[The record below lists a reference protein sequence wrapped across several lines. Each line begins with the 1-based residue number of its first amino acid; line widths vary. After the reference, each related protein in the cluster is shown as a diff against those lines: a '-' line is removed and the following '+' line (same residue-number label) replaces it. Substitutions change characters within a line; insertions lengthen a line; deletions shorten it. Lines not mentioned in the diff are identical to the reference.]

1 MGLVLQAHAA
11 IFILGNLVA
20 SQPLAQSLKET
31 IKITAVNFNG
41 EQMQIT
47 WAAKD
52 YFPDRNVTFFY
63 RFGTALQN
71 GTWKQCPHY
80 ILDQGYNSGCFFKT
94 EGLTL
99 NISFKDKNGSEELFH
114 HQLKSDSFIKP
125 NPPENV
131 TFHWKRDTVTIEC
144 NKPKTTA
151 RCLKLELQYKSKYD
165 KEWQSRKSSC
175 CKVEEQ
181 GFDPEKCYS
190 FRVRL
195 ERLVPFCN
203 RIPYASEWTEA
214 TVWRNGSLLDSC
226 ADDIKKKP
234 LSDNV
239 ILLISVL
246 AALLVIILL
255 LIFVCKC
262 QRLQKSVMPVI
273 PDPKHIFS
281 DLFNDHNGNFQ
292 EWIDQTDNAMGH
304 TKMECVEHEC
314 IIEERT
320 ELEDEKEASE
330 KLCELSNMNERD
342 YLSSAQN
349 TCLQPPASD
358 TVSFG
363 SFKFCMNEDMYVI
376 L

>member
-41 EQMQIT
+41 ERMQIT

-52 YFPDRNVTFFY
+52 YFPDRTVTFFY

-71 GTWKQCPHY
+71 RAWKQCPNY
-80 ILDQGYNSGCFFKT
+80 ILDQGYNSGCLFKT
-94 EGLTL
+94 EGPTL
-99 NISFKDKNGSEELFH
+99 NISFKDKNGTEELFNYM
-114 HQLKSDSFIKP
+114 LKSDFFIKP

-131 TFHWKRDTVTIEC
+131 TFHWKGDRVTIEC
-144 NKPKTTA
+144 NKPKTPA
-151 RCLKLELQYKSKYD
+151 RCLQLELQYTSKYD
-165 KEWQSRKSSC
+165 KEWQSRKSAC

-195 ERLVPFCN
+195 ERIADCN
-203 RIPYASEWTEA
+203 RIPYASEWAEV

-226 ADDIKKKP
+226 ADDIKP

-246 AALLVIILL
+246 AVLVILLVQ
-255 LIFVCKC
+255 IFVCKC
-262 QRLQKSVMPVI
+262 QRFQKSVMPVI

-292 EWIDQTDNAMGH
+292 EWIDKTDNAMGQ

-320 ELEDEKEASE
+320 EQKDEMEASE
-330 KLCELSNMNERD
+330 KLCELSNMNEGD
-342 YLSSAQN
+342 YLSSAHN
-349 TCLQPPASD
+349 TCLPPAASD
-358 TVSFG
+358 TVSFR
-363 SFKFCMNEDMYVI
+363 SFKFCMNEDKYVI

>member
-1 MGLVLQAHAA
+1 MGLVLQAQAA
-11 IFILGNLVA
+11 VFILGNLVA
-20 SQPLAQSLKET
+20 SQPLAQSLRET
-31 IKITAVNFNG
+31 FKIAAVNFNG

-71 GTWKQCPHY
+71 RAWKQCPNY
-80 ILDQGYNSGCFFKT
+80 ILDHGYNSGCLFKT
-94 EGLTL
+94 EGPTL
-99 NISFKDKNGSEELFH
+99 NISFKDENGIEELFNYS
-114 HQLKSDSFIKP
+114 LKSDFFIKP

-131 TFHWKRDTVTIEC
+131 TFHWKGDTVTIES
-144 NKPKTTA
+144 NKPKTAA

-165 KEWQSRKSSC
+165 KEWQSRKSAC
-175 CKVEEQ
+175 CKIEEQ

-195 ERLVPFCN
+195 ERLVTKCN
-203 RIPYASEWTEA
+203 RIPYASEWAEA

-226 ADDIKKKP
+226 ADDIKP

-246 AALLVIILL
+246 AVLLVIILL
-255 LIFVCKC
+255 IFVCKW
-262 QRLQKSVMPVI
+262 QRCQKSIMPVI

-292 EWIDQTDNAMGH
+292 EWFDKTDNAMGQ

-314 IIEERT
+314 IIEERI
-320 ELEDEKEASE
+320 EQEDEKEASE
-330 KLCELSNMNERD
+330 KLCELSNMNEKD
-342 YLSSAQN
+342 HLSSAHN
-349 TCLQPPASD
+349 TCLPPPASD
-358 TVSFG
+358 RVSFG